1 MLWASYCS
9 WILENASN
17 ETNLWCISE
26 NTHVFLKLSEQFKG
40 ESVFHL
46 GFSLF
51 TIYHCIFNRFLK
63 VYNIMYVR
71 IFADSL
77 QLSFP
82 LHYIDLHAIGFNWSR
97 IHVYPSGCSKFWL
110 FSLKLHLQ
118 HLIDAI
124 KKQIYLMFPFR
135 YKTVFVGYIESIWC
149 SQHDT
154 FGLLSSI
161 RLSSIEPIVFE
172 DIDMLHLINC
182 TQRIHTLCI
191 HLMRQHNTS
200 SVGWNWMGFR
210 CTYTILFE
218 LKLKLSH
225 QWVRVTFL
233 LPLLPFLLLLK
244 EKRVQI
250 FCSHEFYLFHSS
262 TFGARF
268 LSNKVKIKISNQP
281 TT

>member
-1 MLWASYCS
+1 
-9 WILENASN
+9 
-17 ETNLWCISE
+17 
-26 NTHVFLKLSEQFKG
+26 
-40 ESVFHL
+40 
-46 GFSLF
+46 
-51 TIYHCIFNRFLK
+51 
-63 VYNIMYVR
+63 MYVR

-218 LKLKLSH
+218 LKLKLKLSH

-233 LPLLPFLLLLK
+233 LPFCRFCCCWKKNACRFFVRTNFICFTAAHL
-244 EKRVQI
+244 VHVSCQI
-250 FCSHEFYLFHSS
+250 
-262 TFGARF
+262 
-268 LSNKVKIKISNQP
+268 KWK
-281 TT
+281 